1 MTTVGDRWLR
11 IVGLLVD
18 DESSEMDPKRLCVVS
33 AEVTW
38 MTGAGIM
45 LMNDE
50 GSSGS
55 LCASDQVSAL
65 INEIQFTLG
74 EGPCVDAYDQQRP
87 VMEPHLGTPVVSRWH
102 AFTGQMIEAG
112 AQAVF
117 AFPVQIGAVKL
128 GAISLY
134 RDRPGPM
141 TDEQHADSIVFAEI
155 AARVILDL
163 QSNAP
168 PGALTAELG
177 LAFGPQNVIHQATG
191 MVAIQLGASLGSALV
206 RLRAYAFRNDQP
218 LEEVA
223 RDVVAR
229 KLRFHPERSASDTG
243 S

>member
-11 IVGLLVD
+11 IVGLVVGE
-18 DESSEMDPKRLCVVS
+18 ESSELEPTRLCVVS
-33 AEVTW
+33 AEVTE
-38 MTGAGIM
+38 MAGAGIM
-45 LMNDE
+45 LMTDQ

-55 LCASDQVSAL
+55 LCASDNVSAL

-74 EGPCVDAYDQQRP
+74 EGPCVDAYDRQRP
-87 VMEPHLGTPVVSRWH
+87 VMEPNLGTPAITRWL

-134 RDRPGPM
+134 RDHPGPM
-141 TDEQHADSIVFAEI
+141 TDEQHADSIVLADI
-155 AARVILDL
+155 AARLILAL
-163 QSNAP
+163 QSDAP
-168 PGALTAELG
+168 PAALTAELG
-177 LAFGPQNVIHQATG
+177 LAFGAQNVIHQATG
-191 MVAIQLGASLGSALV
+191 MVAIQLGSSLGTALV
-206 RLRAYAFRNDQP
+206 RLRAYAFRNDRP
-218 LEEVA
+218 LGEVA

-229 KLRFHPERSASDTG
+229 KLRFHPERSASDTD